1 MKRIRIGNPITVIWA
16 LTSEGSPIP
25 VDEYGVQIIMS
36 SANYR
41 AEISPS
47 DVEVDESA
55 LVIRISAE
63 AQVLTGVYS
72 LTARISN
79 EAGVVAT
86 LDECNVFELVP
97 RSCCGCTEDA
107 GEVIIYLGDE
117 IAPGMLNKTLT
128 LSVNGEEYEYDG
140 KGDVDVPGFFAP
152 TSPGVSG
159 QVLSGGE
166 APSWVGAAQALASD
180 TTASEEVKGMAR
192 DAIDAQKEISVE
204 VKPTGNIVLKGLSG
218 GDKEFM
224 PATPSGHPLHD
235 AFIKCGGVWTPYDQ
249 LPDRLK
255 DERSLANGG
264 YWAYRVMQG
273 GLEDITT
280 NEFFEA
286 YMFGAVITG
295 QQPIPGMQS
304 NPGLLQTVQGIYA
317 GCHPRFNIFHGLGG
331 STYSYASCLQGD
343 SSLSR
348 NKMEVAWLSIGDPIF
363 CNNISY
369 LCCNQTELKRLGSHY
384 LVVQNC
390 RTAVTV
396 EKAFFNCVKLER
408 LLLDRIAT
416 SINLGTLSSIDNYS
430 ILFMVSNVSTTAIG
444 VVLTLHPEPYAR
456 AMADPEIVA
465 ALEAHTNI
473 SLALGAIQ

>member
-1 MKRIRIGNPITVIWA
+1 MKRIRKGNPITVIWA
-16 LTSEGSPIP
+16 LTSDGAPIP

-47 DVEVDESA
+47 DVEVGESA

-63 AQVLTGVYS
+63 AQVLAGVYS

-117 IAPGMLNKTLT
+117 IAPGMLNKSLT
-128 LSVNGEEYEYDG
+128 LSVNGEDYVYNG
-140 KGDVDVPGFFAP
+140 RGDVDVPGFFAP
-152 TSPGVSG
+152 TSPGASG

-166 APSWVGAAQALASD
+166 APSWTGSAQALASD

-192 DAIDAQKEISVE
+192 EAIDAQEEISVE
-204 VKPTGNIVLKGLSG
+204 VKPTGNIVLKGLAG

-235 AFIKCGGVWTPYDQ
+235 SFVLAGGVWTPYDQ

-255 DERSLANGG
+255 DDRSLANGG
-264 YWAYRVMQG
+264 YWAYRVKQG

-280 NEFFEA
+280 EEFAKMYEWYSPGAFASGHSWDNKYSNESNLIRTNICA
-286 YMFGAVITG
+286 LSIAINLNLTYAAWG
-295 QQPIPGMQS
+295 QS
-304 NPGLLQTVQGIYA
+304 
-317 GCHPRFNIFHGLGG
+317 
-331 STYSYASCLQGD
+331 
-343 SSLSR
+343 
-348 NKMEVAWLSIGDPIF
+348 KMEVFFPSNGASCYTNDISSAWRDCSNLKRIVGEITTRD
-363 CNNISY
+363 CNTSVKVDKAFSGCYNLEFVKLKEISY
-369 LCCNQTELKRLGSHY
+369 STSFQDCS
-384 LVVQNC
+384 
-390 RTAVTV
+390 
-396 EKAFFNCVKLER
+396 KLLNVCILYMINNVR
-408 LLLDRIAT
+408 ASAT
-416 SINLGTLSSIDNYS
+416 
-430 ILFMVSNVSTTAIG
+430 G
-444 VVLTLHPEPYAR
+444 VVLTLHPEAYAR
-456 AMADPEIVA
+456 AQADPEIVA
-465 ALEAHTNI
+465 ALEAHTNFT
-473 SLALGAIQ
+473 LASA

>member
-16 LTSEGSPIP
+16 LTSDGAPIP

-47 DVEVDESA
+47 DVEVGESA

-63 AQVLTGVYS
+63 AQVLAGVYS

-107 GEVIIYLGDE
+107 GEVIINLGDE
-117 IAPGMLNKTLT
+117 IDPGLLNKTLT
-128 LSVNGEEYEYDG
+128 LSVNGEEYEYNG
-140 KGDVDVPGFFAP
+140 RGDVDVPGFFAP
-152 TSPGVSG
+152 TSQGASG

-166 APSWVGAAQALASD
+166 SPSWVGATEALASD

-192 DAIDAQKEISVE
+192 EAIDAQKEISVE
-204 VKPTGNIVLKGLSG
+204 VKPTGNIVLKGLVG

-235 AFIKCGGVWTPYDQ
+235 AFVKCGGVWTPYDN

-264 YWAYRVMQG
+264 YWSYRVSEG

-280 NEFFEA
+280 AEFAKSYAFD
-286 YMFGAVITG
+286 
-295 QQPIPGMQS
+295 PILSQRVPPLAMHSAISLMRTESGYIS
-304 NPGLLQTVQGIYA
+304 VQ
-317 GCHPRFNIFHGLGG
+317 PRFNINRSRSSAAADYNGALNG
-331 STYSYASCLQGD
+331 SPTKSQ
-343 SSLSR
+343 
-348 NKMEVAWLSIGDPIF
+348 NVMEVAWLSLNLSATATSIA
-363 CNNISY
+363 Y
-369 LCCNQTELKRLGSHY
+369 LCKNNSNLKRL
-384 LVVQNC
+384 NC
-390 RTAVTV
+390 NHLEISRCTAPATTTD
-396 EKAFFNCVKLER
+396 AFVGCESLEF
-408 LLLDRIAT
+408 LHLQKIPK
-416 SINLGTLSSIDNYS
+416 SINLGTLKRLANES
-430 ILFMVSNVSTTAIG
+430 ILYAVNNVLPTATN

-465 ALEAHTNI
+465 ALEVHTNI
-473 SLALGAIQ
+473 TLASA

>member
-16 LTSEGSPIP
+16 LTSDGAPMP

-47 DVEVDESA
+47 DVEVDDSA
-55 LVIRISAE
+55 LMIRISAE
-63 AQVLTGVYS
+63 AQVLAGIYS

-117 IAPGMLNKTLT
+117 IDPGLLNKTLT
-128 LSVNGEEYEYDG
+128 LSVNGEDYVYNG
-140 KGDVDVPGFFAP
+140 RGDVDVPGFFAP
-152 TSPGVSG
+152 TSPGASG

-166 APSWVGAAQALASD
+166 APSWTGSAQALASD

-192 DAIDAQKEISVE
+192 EAIDAQEEISVE
-204 VKPTGNIVLKGLSG
+204 VKPTGNIVLKGLAG

-224 PATPSGHPLHD
+224 PATPSGHPLHNSFVL
-235 AFIKCGGVWTPYDQ
+235 AGGVWTPYDQ
-249 LPDRLK
+249 LPERLK
-255 DERSLANGG
+255 GERSRENGG
-264 YWAYRVMQG
+264 YWAYRVKQG

-286 YMFGAVITG
+286 FSFGAVITG

-317 GCHPRFNIFHGLGG
+317 GCHPRFNIFHGLTEG
-331 STYSYASCLQGD
+331 TYSYVSCLQGD

-348 NKMEVAWLSIGDPIF
+348 NKMEVAWLSIGEAIYS
-363 CNNISY
+363 NNISY
-369 LCCNQTELKRLGSHY
+369 LCRNQTELKRLGNHY
-384 LVVQNC
+384 IVVQNC
-390 RTAVTV
+390 KTAASV

-416 SINLGTLSSIDNYS
+416 SIDLSTLSSLDNYS
-430 ILFMVSNVSTTAIG
+430 TLFMVNNVLPTATG

-473 SLALGAIQ
+473 TLASA